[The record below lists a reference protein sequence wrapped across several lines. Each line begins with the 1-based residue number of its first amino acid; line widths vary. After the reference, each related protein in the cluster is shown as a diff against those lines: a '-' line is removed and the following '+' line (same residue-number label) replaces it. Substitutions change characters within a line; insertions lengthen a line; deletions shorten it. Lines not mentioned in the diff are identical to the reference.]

1 LIHLSFYEAI
11 LLLSVKFWIFWHL
24 FILFYA
30 IILSLEREAAIMIH
44 KHITEQ
50 TAIFFSVSKW
60 VFLSSVIGVII
71 GSVVTLFLNILA
83 YAEDSRSLL
92 PFDYYYL
99 LPLGL
104 VLTVWL
110 VNTFA
115 PSAEG
120 HGTEKVIAAVHKS
133 DGKINISVIPIKLL
147 ATVISIFAGAS
158 VGKEGPGAQIGAGV
172 ASALSDLFKFNKH
185 DRKKLVICGISAG
198 FATVFGTP
206 VAGAIFGVEVLII
219 GVILYDVLLP
229 SFIAGFAAFTTAQ
242 FLGIDYT
249 YYNLH
254 FYQSISLDIWLIAK
268 VVLAALFFGIV
279 SDIVITTVSFTA
291 KIIKKIP
298 FNSYVKAFGG
308 GIIIVILTLIFGQE
322 YIGLGLGIIHNTI
335 NPDPLYAVD
344 IHWYTFL
351 LKTLFTSLSLGS
363 GGSGGIITPIFYI
376 GATSG
381 HTFGALFSPEHLVL
395 FSALGFVSVLSA
407 TTNTPIAS
415 TIMAVE
421 LFGLDI
427 AHYAALAAVISFLIS
442 GHRSIFSSQILA
454 MKKSEMLAVKI
465 GEEVENITADLEDAQ
480 KSKIDRLKDRLH
492 IKRELLKNR
501 KRGKKN

>member
-1 LIHLSFYEAI
+1 
-11 LLLSVKFWIFWHL
+11 
-24 FILFYA
+24 
-30 IILSLEREAAIMIH
+30 MIR

-50 TAIFFSVSKW
+50 TVIFFSVAKW
-60 VFLSSVIGVII
+60 VFLSSVVGVII
-71 GSVVTLFLNILA
+71 GAVVTLFLNILE
-83 YAEDSRSLL
+83 YSDTSRSFL
-92 PFDYYYL
+92 PFNYYYL
-99 LPLGL
+99 LPFAL
-104 VLTVWL
+104 VFTVWL
-110 VNTFA
+110 VKTFA

-120 HGTEKVIAAVHKS
+120 HGTEKVISAVHKS
-133 DGKINISVIPIKLL
+133 DGKIDVSVIPVKLL

-172 ASALSDLFKFNKH
+172 ASALSELFKFSKQ

-242 FLGIDYT
+242 FLGIKYT

-254 FYQSISLDIWLIAK
+254 FYQDISLDFVLIIK
-268 VVLAALFFGIV
+268 VVIAALFFGFV
-279 SDIVITTVSFTA
+279 SDIVITSVSHTA
-291 KIIKKIP
+291 KVIKNIKLNI
-298 FNSYVKAFGG
+298 YLKAFGG
-308 GIIIVILTLIFGQE
+308 GVVIVILTLIFGEE
-322 YIGLGLGIIHNTI
+322 YIGLGLDTI
-335 NPDPLYAVD
+335 NHTVNPNSTYLLD

-351 LKTLFTSLSLGS
+351 LKTLFTSLSLGA

-381 HTFGALFSPEHLVL
+381 HAFGSLIAPEHVVI

-421 LFGLDI
+421 LFGIDI
-427 AHYAALAAVISFLIS
+427 AHYAALGAVISFLIS

-454 MKKSEMLAVKI
+454 MKKSEMLSVKI
-465 GEEVENITADLEDAQ
+465 GEEVENINTELEDTE
-480 KSKIDRLKDRLH
+480 KSKFNKLKKRLQA
-492 IKRELLKNR
+492 KRELLKE
-501 KRGKKN
+501 KKQKKKN

>member
-1 LIHLSFYEAI
+1 
-11 LLLSVKFWIFWHL
+11 
-24 FILFYA
+24 
-30 IILSLEREAAIMIH
+30 MIR
-44 KHITEQ
+44 KHTTEQ
-50 TAIFFSVSKW
+50 LAIFFSVSKW
-60 VFLSSVIGVII
+60 VFLSSVVGIII
-71 GSVVTLFLNILA
+71 GGVVTLFLNILE
-83 YAEDSRSLL
+83 YSEDSRSFL
-92 PFDYYYL
+92 PFPYYYI
-99 LPLGL
+99 LPLAL

-110 VNTFA
+110 VKTFA
-115 PSAEG
+115 PTAEG
-120 HGTEKVIAAVHKS
+120 HGTEKVIAAVHKK
-133 DGKINISVIPIKLL
+133 DGKIDISVIPVKLL
-147 ATVISIFAGAS
+147 ATVVSIFAGAS

-172 ASALSDLFKFNKH
+172 ASALSELFKFSKQ

-242 FLGIDYT
+242 FLGIKYT
-249 YYNLH
+249 YYTLH
-254 FYQSISLDIWLIAK
+254 FYQDISLDLTLIFK

-279 SDIVITTVSFTA
+279 SDIVITSVSSTA
-291 KIIKKIP
+291 RIIKKIKL
-298 FNSYVKAFGG
+298 NIYLKAFIGG
-308 GIIIVILTLIFGQE
+308 TLIIILTLLFGEE
-322 YIGLGLGIIHNTI
+322 YIGLGLDTIHNTI
-335 NPDPLYAVD
+335 TPNPLNSAD

-351 LKTLFTSLSLGS
+351 LKTLFTSISLGA

-381 HTFGALFSPEHLVL
+381 HAFGTLLSPEHVVL

-421 LFGLDI
+421 LFGIDI
-427 AHYAALAAVISFLIS
+427 AHYAALAAVISFLLS

-454 MKKSEMLAVKI
+454 MKKSEMLSVKI
-465 GEEVENITADLEDAQ
+465 GEEVENINAHLED
-480 KSKIDRLKDRLH
+480 SELNKIKHIKDRLH
-492 IKRELLKNR
+492 IKKELLKNR
-501 KRGKKN
+501 KRTKKE